1 LIGLQA
7 EPALLET
14 PATLYASCGCAGC
27 AVVKL
32 PVTPLSEPSHVSSD
46 PSVVT
51 FSPEEAAAAIEGL
64 IDPIPYDPDFGWG
77 RPEPVWFERPQPGAA
92 LAWEAI
98 WLGLDALESNPN
110 APQAQ
115 ISGPDIPGGS
125 ITSATLTLGGSAN
138 GTIGTVGDTDWYRV
152 ELTAGVSYNFTLNGL
167 GPTALSDPYLE
178 LYSSAGALVSLDDDT
193 GPGLNSLLR
202 FTPTQ
207 SGTYYINARAFDTE
221 TGNYTI
227 AFNTGP
233 AQNPLDTINL
243 GFTLVSSNVTYY
255 FAQTG
260 DTYVAGGTQ
269 TASRSWTATEQDA
282 ARTAFATY
290 AAVSGLTFTEVS
302 SQSAARFVMMITE
315 LDGNVLGRFF
325 SGANGGL
332 GQFDPAGSGWTTNGL
347 QPGGL
352 GFVTLIHEIGHGL
365 GLAHPHDAGG
375 GSEVMQG
382 VVDEFNSLG
391 TFLLN
396 QGVFTT
402 MTYNDGWQSA
412 PHGPTPSSSFGVQS
426 TPMALDIA
434 SIQQRYGVNTN
445 TNTGNNDYVL
455 PTSSGVGVGYRAIW
469 DADGTDTISHNG
481 SASATIDL
489 RPATLQ
495 TAFGGGGYVSFVNGI
510 HGGFT
515 IAANV
520 VIENAIGGSGA
531 DTIIGNETANRLE
544 GNGGADQLTGFGG
557 NDTLVGGAGADLID
571 GGAGLDYASYDT
583 ESSAIVVDLSN
594 TANNTGDAFGDTY
607 ASIEGV
613 IGGSGGDTLRGD
625 SLANALRGLGGN
637 DTIDGAGGRDTAE
650 YTLASTGA
658 TWNRNTNGTWT
669 VNAGTQG
676 ADSLTNVEF
685 LSFTDRTVFLDRAF
699 RTFSGDGTSN
709 VLFRR
714 NDGIVATWEVNG
726 TSITNAVFLPSAGN
740 EWTIRGTGDID
751 ADGDDDVIWQ
761 RTDGLVYSWSMQAGT
776 FASSNAI
783 TGVGLDWTLLGVG
796 DFNGDSRDD
805 LVWRRSDGTVFT
817 WHMSGASIASAQ
829 AITGLGS
836 EWSLAGVGDMNSD
849 GRDDMVWRRADTGQT
864 VIWQMNGA
872 AIQASGST
880 SQAFGTEWQIAG
892 VGDVNGDGYD
902 DLVMRRGSDGMVAV
916 ATMNGSTVLGFS
928 NIAAVAT
935 DQWAIQQ
942 VGDYNGDGRD
952 DILWRNLVD
961 NVIFVWNLDGTNI
974 QSAGGLSG
982 IGTEWGVI

>member
-1 LIGLQA
+1 
-7 EPALLET
+7 
-14 PATLYASCGCAGC
+14 
-27 AVVKL
+27 
-32 PVTPLSEPSHVSSD
+32 
-46 PSVVT
+46 VT

-152 ELTAGVSYNFTLNGL
+152 ELAAGVSYNFTLNGL

-202 FTPTQ
+202 FTPAQ

-260 DTYVAGGTQ
+260 DTYAAGGTQ
-269 TASRSWTATEQDA
+269 TASRSWTAAEQDA

-531 DTIIGNETANRLE
+531 DTIIGNAAANRLQ
-544 GNGGADQLTGFGG
+544 GNGGVDSLTGGG
-557 NDTLVGGAGADLID
+557 
-571 GGAGLDYASYDT
+571 GLDVAVYSG
-583 ESSAIVVDLSN
+583 SSASASFTRVSS
-594 TANNTGDAFGDTY
+594 GD
-607 ASIEGV
+607 
-613 IGGSGGDTLRGD
+613 
-625 SLANALRGLGGN
+625 
-637 DTIDGAGGRDTAE
+637 
-650 YTLASTGA
+650 
-658 TWNRNTNGTWT
+658 WT
-669 VNAGTQG
+669 VNAGSDGFDT
-676 ADSLTNVEF
+676 LTEVEF
-685 LSFTDRTVFLDRAF
+685 LEFANRTLALRPAEG
-699 RTFSGDGTSN
+699 SIDG
-709 VLFRR
+709 
-714 NDGIVATWEVNG
+714 NG
-726 TSITNAVFLPSAGN
+726 TSDIVLRSTNGTVAL
-740 EWTIRGTGDID
+740 WTQTGATTTSTQIVAASDPN
-751 ADGDDDVIWQ
+751 
-761 RTDGLVYSWSMQAGT
+761 
-776 FASSNAI
+776 FAA
-783 TGVGLDWTLLGVG
+783 LGQG
-796 DFNGDSRDD
+796 DFNGDGRFD
-805 LVWRRSDGTVFT
+805 LLFRNAG
-817 WHMSGASIASAQ
+817 GILAQ
-829 AITGLGS
+829 
-836 EWSLAGVGDMNSD
+836 
-849 GRDDMVWRRADTGQT
+849 
-864 VIWQMNGA
+864 WQMNGA
-872 AIQASGST
+872 AVSAVGAYVT
-880 SQAFGTEWQIAG
+880 DPNWTVAG
-892 VGDVNGDGYD
+892 IGDFNGDFRD
-902 DLVMRRGSDGMVAV
+902 DILWRSSSGLLAQWQMDGLAASAVGVFAASDP
-916 ATMNGSTVLGFS
+916 T
-928 NIAAVAT
+928 
-935 DQWAIQQ
+935 WAISQ
-942 VGDYNGDGRD
+942 VADFNGDGRD
-952 DILWRNLVD
+952 DILWRNSSGLLALWQMDSFAVTSAG
-961 NVIFVWNLDGTNI
+961 VIAASDPTWVIVGTGDFNGDLREDILWRSSNGVLAQWTMDGGSVISVGTFALSDTDWQVSDIGDYDGDGRDDILWQGPDGTFALWTLNGFAVTSTGLI
-974 QSAGGLSG
+974 GSPGAGWTDFG
-982 IGTEWGVI
+982 

>member
-1 LIGLQA
+1 MVLGNTQRFWADAVGPGRHTGDALIGLQA

-531 DTIIGNETANRLE
+531 DTLIGNAAANRLQ
-544 GNGGADQLTGFGG
+544 GNGGVDSLTGGG
-557 NDTLVGGAGADLID
+557 
-571 GGAGLDYASYDT
+571 GLDVAVYSG
-583 ESSAIVVDLSN
+583 SSASASFTRVSS
-594 TANNTGDAFGDTY
+594 GD
-607 ASIEGV
+607 
-613 IGGSGGDTLRGD
+613 
-625 SLANALRGLGGN
+625 
-637 DTIDGAGGRDTAE
+637 
-650 YTLASTGA
+650 
-658 TWNRNTNGTWT
+658 WT
-669 VNAGTQG
+669 VNAGSDGFDT
-676 ADSLTNVEF
+676 LTEVEF
-685 LSFTDRTVFLDRAF
+685 LEFANRTLALRPAEG
-699 RTFSGDGTSN
+699 SIDG
-709 VLFRR
+709 
-714 NDGIVATWEVNG
+714 NG
-726 TSITNAVFLPSAGN
+726 TSDIVLRSTNGTVAL
-740 EWTIRGTGDID
+740 WTQTGATTTSTQIVAASDPN
-751 ADGDDDVIWQ
+751 
-761 RTDGLVYSWSMQAGT
+761 
-776 FASSNAI
+776 FAA
-783 TGVGLDWTLLGVG
+783 LGQG
-796 DFNGDSRDD
+796 DFNGDGRFD
-805 LVWRRSDGTVFT
+805 LLFRNAG
-817 WHMSGASIASAQ
+817 GILAQ
-829 AITGLGS
+829 
-836 EWSLAGVGDMNSD
+836 
-849 GRDDMVWRRADTGQT
+849 
-864 VIWQMNGA
+864 WQMNGA
-872 AIQASGST
+872 AVSAVGAYVT
-880 SQAFGTEWQIAG
+880 DPNWTVAG
-892 VGDVNGDGYD
+892 IGDFNGDFRD
-902 DLVMRRGSDGMVAV
+902 DILWRSSSGLLAQWQMDGLAASAVGVFAASDP
-916 ATMNGSTVLGFS
+916 T
-928 NIAAVAT
+928 
-935 DQWAIQQ
+935 WAISQ
-942 VGDYNGDGRD
+942 VADFNGDGRD
-952 DILWRNLVD
+952 DILWRNSSGLLALWQMDSFAVTSAG
-961 NVIFVWNLDGTNI
+961 VIAASDPTWVIVGTGDFNGDLREDILWRSSNGVLAQWTMDGGSVISVGTFALSDTDWQVSDIGDYDGDGRDDILWQGPDGTFALWTLNGFAVTSTGLI
-974 QSAGGLSG
+974 GSPGAGWTDFG
-982 IGTEWGVI
+982 